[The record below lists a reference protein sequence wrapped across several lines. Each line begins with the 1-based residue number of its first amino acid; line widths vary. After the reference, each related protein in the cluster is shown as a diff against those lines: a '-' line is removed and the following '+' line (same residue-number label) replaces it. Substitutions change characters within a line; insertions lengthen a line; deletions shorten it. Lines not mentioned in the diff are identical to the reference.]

1 MVTIRFNCNLARNI
15 VLCRVDFLRLFE
27 GMCTSLDLTHL
38 DLKVFDGQ
46 DKSEL
51 SMIEVAHAILAYHGE
66 AMAFADLTNEVQQYL
81 GKSDEEIRE
90 RLPQFYTDLNVDGSF
105 ISLGDNTWGLRAW
118 YPYESIDDATVGE
131 NEEEEDRPK
140 KKRRKVNAFL
150 AGADEDDVID
160 YDNDDPEDDDLADV
174 DDEDDSSSEEE
185 DYDNPDYD
193 EDNPLGDDDEDTNLE
208 DQLSSEGF
216 DDEDD
221 DEDDDDEEE

>member
-1 MVTIRFNCNLARNI
+1 M
-15 VLCRVDFLRLFE
+15 RLFE

-90 RLPQFYTDLNVDGSF
+90 RLSQFYTDLNVDGSF

-118 YPYESIDDATVGE
+118 YPYESIDEATVGE

-150 AGADEDDVID
+150 AGADDDDDVID

-174 DDEDDSSSEEE
+174 DDEDDGDGDGEEE

-193 EDNPLGDDDEDTNLE
+193 EDNPLADDDEDTNLE
-208 DQLSSEGF
+208 DQLSSENF

-221 DEDDDDEEE
+221 VEDDDDEE

>member
-1 MVTIRFNCNLARNI
+1 M
-15 VLCRVDFLRLFE
+15 RLFE

-90 RLPQFYTDLNVDGSF
+90 RLSQFYTDLNVDGSF

-118 YPYESIDDATVGE
+118 YPYESIDEATVGE
-131 NEEEEDRPK
+131 NEEEDRPK

-150 AGADEDDVID
+150 AGADDDDDVID

-174 DDEDDSSSEEE
+174 DDEDDGDGEEE
-185 DYDNPDYD
+185 DYDNSDYD
-193 EDNPLGDDDEDTNLE
+193 EDNPLADDDEDTNLE
-208 DQLSSEGF
+208 DQLSSENF

-221 DEDDDDEEE
+221 VEDDDDEE

>member
-1 MVTIRFNCNLARNI
+1 M
-15 VLCRVDFLRLFE
+15 RLFE
-27 GMCTSLDLTHL
+27 GMCTSLDLTHF

-81 GKSDEEIRE
+81 GKRDEEIRE
-90 RLPQFYTDLNVDGSF
+90 RLSQFYTDLNVDGSF

-118 YPYESIDDATVGE
+118 YPYESIDEATVGE

-150 AGADEDDVID
+150 AGADDDDDVID

-174 DDEDDSSSEEE
+174 DDEDDGDGEEE

-193 EDNPLGDDDEDTNLE
+193 EDNPLADDDEDTNLE
-208 DQLSSEGF
+208 DQLSSENF

-221 DEDDDDEEE
+221 VEDDDDEE

>member
-1 MVTIRFNCNLARNI
+1 M
-15 VLCRVDFLRLFE
+15 
-27 GMCTSLDLTHL
+27 DLTHL
-38 DLKVFDGQ
+38 DLKVFDGK

-90 RLPQFYTDLNVDGSF
+90 RLSQFYTDLNVDGSF

-118 YPYESIDDATVGE
+118 YPYESIDEATVGE

-150 AGADEDDVID
+150 AGADDDDDVID

-174 DDEDDSSSEEE
+174 DDEDDGDGEEE

-193 EDNPLGDDDEDTNLE
+193 EDNPLADDDEDTNLE
-208 DQLSSEGF
+208 DQLSSENF

-221 DEDDDDEEE
+221 VEDDDDEE

>member
-118 YPYESIDDATVGE
+118 YPYESIDEATVGE

-221 DEDDDDEEE
+221 DEDDDEEE

>member
-1 MVTIRFNCNLARNI
+1 M
-15 VLCRVDFLRLFE
+15 
-27 GMCTSLDLTHL
+27 DLTHL

-46 DKSEL
+46 DQSEL

-66 AMAFADLTNEVQQYL
+66 AMAFADLTNEVQQYV
-81 GKSDEEIRE
+81 GKRDEEIRE
-90 RLPQFYTDLNVDGSF
+90 PLSHFYTDLNVDGSF

-118 YPYESIDDATVGE
+118 HPYESIDEATVGE

-150 AGADEDDVID
+150 AGADDDDDVID

-174 DDEDDSSSEEE
+174 DDEDDGDGEEE

-193 EDNPLGDDDEDTNLE
+193 EDNPLADDDEDTNLE
-208 DQLSSEGF
+208 DQLSSENF

-221 DEDDDDEEE
+221 VEDDDDEE

>member
-1 MVTIRFNCNLARNI
+1 M
-15 VLCRVDFLRLFE
+15 RLFE

-118 YPYESIDDATVGE
+118 YPYESIDEATVGE

-221 DEDDDDEEE
+221 DEDDDEEE

>member
-1 MVTIRFNCNLARNI
+1 
-15 VLCRVDFLRLFE
+15 
-27 GMCTSLDLTHL
+27 MCTSLDLTHL

-90 RLPQFYTDLNVDGSF
+90 RLSQFYTDLNVDGSF

-118 YPYESIDDATVGE
+118 YPYESIDEATVGE
-131 NEEEEDRPK
+131 NEEEDRPK

-150 AGADEDDVID
+150 AGADDDDDVID

-174 DDEDDSSSEEE
+174 DDEDDGEEE

-193 EDNPLGDDDEDTNLE
+193 EDNPLADDDEDTNLE
-208 DQLSSEGF
+208 DQLSSENF

-221 DEDDDDEEE
+221 VEDDDDEE

>member
-1 MVTIRFNCNLARNI
+1 
-15 VLCRVDFLRLFE
+15 LRLFE

-90 RLPQFYTDLNVDGSF
+90 RLSQFYTDLNVDGSF

-118 YPYESIDDATVGE
+118 YPYESIDEATVGE
-131 NEEEEDRPK
+131 NEEEDRPK

-150 AGADEDDVID
+150 AGADDDDDVID

-174 DDEDDSSSEEE
+174 DDEDDGDGEEE

-193 EDNPLGDDDEDTNLE
+193 EDNPLADDDEDTNLE
-208 DQLSSEGF
+208 DQLSSENF

-221 DEDDDDEEE
+221 VEDDDDEE

>member
-1 MVTIRFNCNLARNI
+1 M
-15 VLCRVDFLRLFE
+15 
-27 GMCTSLDLTHL
+27 

-118 YPYESIDDATVGE
+118 YPYESIDEATVGE
-131 NEEEEDRPK
+131 NEEEDRPK

-150 AGADEDDVID
+150 AGADDDDDVID

-174 DDEDDSSSEEE
+174 DDEDDGDGEEE

-193 EDNPLGDDDEDTNLE
+193 EDNPLADDDEDTNLE
-208 DQLSSEGF
+208 DQLSSENF

-221 DEDDDDEEE
+221 VEDDDDEE

>member
-1 MVTIRFNCNLARNI
+1 M
-15 VLCRVDFLRLFE
+15 RLFE

-81 GKSDEEIRE
+81 GKRDEEIRE
-90 RLPQFYTDLNVDGSF
+90 RLSQFYTDLNVDGSF

-118 YPYESIDDATVGE
+118 YPYESIDEATVGE

-150 AGADEDDVID
+150 AGADDDDDVID

-174 DDEDDSSSEEE
+174 DDED
-185 DYDNPDYD
+185 N
-193 EDNPLGDDDEDTNLE
+193 LLADDDEDTNLE
-208 DQLSSEGF
+208 DQLSSENF

-221 DEDDDDEEE
+221 VEDDDDEE

>member
-1 MVTIRFNCNLARNI
+1 M
-15 VLCRVDFLRLFE
+15 
-27 GMCTSLDLTHL
+27 

-51 SMIEVAHAILAYHGE
+51 SMIEVAHAILAHHGE
-66 AMAFADLTNEVQQYL
+66 AMAFVDLTNEVQQYL

-90 RLPQFYTDLNVDGSF
+90 RLAQFYTDLNVDGSF

-118 YPYESIDDATVGE
+118 YPYESIDEATVGE

-150 AGADEDDVID
+150 AGADEDDDVID

-174 DDEDDSSSEEE
+174 DDENDSDSEEE

>member
-1 MVTIRFNCNLARNI
+1 M
-15 VLCRVDFLRLFE
+15 RLFE

-90 RLPQFYTDLNVDGSF
+90 RLSQFYTDLNVDGSF

-118 YPYESIDDATVGE
+118 YPYESIDEATVGE

-150 AGADEDDVID
+150 AGADDDDDVID
-160 YDNDDPEDDDLADV
+160 YDNDDPEDDDLDDQDDDDNGAD
-174 DDEDDSSSEEE
+174 DDDFDEENDEFNEDD
-185 DYDNPDYD
+185 D
-193 EDNPLGDDDEDTNLE
+193 LDDSIE
-208 DQLSSEGF
+208 DQLSELH
-216 DDEDD
+216 
-221 DEDDDDEEE
+221 DEDDDDDDE

>member
-1 MVTIRFNCNLARNI
+1 M
-15 VLCRVDFLRLFE
+15 
-27 GMCTSLDLTHL
+27 DLTHL

-90 RLPQFYTDLNVDGSF
+90 RLYQFYTDLNVDGSF

-118 YPYESIDDATVGE
+118 YPYESIDEATVGE
-131 NEEEEDRPK
+131 NEEEDRPK

-150 AGADEDDVID
+150 AGADDDDDVID

-174 DDEDDSSSEEE
+174 DDEDDGDGEEE

-193 EDNPLGDDDEDTNLE
+193 EDNPLADDDEDTNLE
-208 DQLSSEGF
+208 DQLSSENF

-221 DEDDDDEEE
+221 VEDDDDEE

>member
-1 MVTIRFNCNLARNI
+1 M
-15 VLCRVDFLRLFE
+15 RLFE

-90 RLPQFYTDLNVDGSF
+90 RLSQFYTDLNVDGSF

-118 YPYESIDDATVGE
+118 YPYESIDEATVGE
-131 NEEEEDRPK
+131 NEEEDRPK

-150 AGADEDDVID
+150 VGADDDDDVID

-174 DDEDDSSSEEE
+174 DDEDDGDGEEE

-193 EDNPLGDDDEDTNLE
+193 EDNPLADDDEDTNLE
-208 DQLSSEGF
+208 DQLSSENF

-221 DEDDDDEEE
+221 VEDDDDEE

>member
-1 MVTIRFNCNLARNI
+1 M
-15 VLCRVDFLRLFE
+15 
-27 GMCTSLDLTHL
+27 DLTHL

-46 DKSEL
+46 DQSEL

-66 AMAFADLTNEVQQYL
+66 AMAFADLTNEVQQYV
-81 GKSDEEIRE
+81 GKRDEEIRE
-90 RLPQFYTDLNVDGSF
+90 RLSQFYTDLNVDGSF

-118 YPYESIDDATVGE
+118 YPYESIDEATVGE

-150 AGADEDDVID
+150 AGADDDDDVID

-174 DDEDDSSSEEE
+174 DDEDDGDGEEE

-193 EDNPLGDDDEDTNLE
+193 EDNPLADDDEDTNLE
-208 DQLSSEGF
+208 DQLSSENF

-221 DEDDDDEEE
+221 VEDDDDEE